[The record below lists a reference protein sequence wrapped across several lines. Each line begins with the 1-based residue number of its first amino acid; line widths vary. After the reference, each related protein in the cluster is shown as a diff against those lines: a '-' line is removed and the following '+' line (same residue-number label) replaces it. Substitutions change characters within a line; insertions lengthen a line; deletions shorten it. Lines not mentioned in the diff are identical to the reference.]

1 MKNNPAES
9 KNLFPDEKL
18 CRLIVENITD
28 GVYVLDRNR
37 IIRYWNRGAEALTGY
52 TASEV
57 IGKSCADNILMHVDE
72 KGKNLC
78 LGACPVSKA
87 MEENSP
93 KTASVFLKHKKGH
106 RIPVLVKVTPLID
119 SEGEVIG
126 AVETFSDNT
135 AQYYL
140 SENVKRIKRLALLD
154 PLTEIANR
162 RLLETFIQAKI
173 EEVLRYSQDHALFFI
188 DIDDFKNINDKYGH
202 ETGDLALKMV
212 ARTLIRALRPF
223 DLVGRWGGEEFIVV
237 ASNLNPRKCEG
248 LAERLRVLV
257 EQSQFSSSKGPVK
270 VTISIGA
277 TMIRPDDTVNS
288 LVERADS
295 LMYKSKAKGKN
306 CVTCG

>member
-1 MKNNPAES
+1 MSFSPE
-9 KNLFPDEKL
+9 EKF
-18 CRLIVENITD
+18 CKLIVENITD
-28 GVYVLDRNR
+28 GVYVLDRDR

-52 TASEV
+52 TANEV

-72 KGKNLC
+72 NGKNLC

-87 MEENSP
+87 MEEDAP
-93 KTASVFLKHKKGH
+93 QTASVFLKHKKGH
-106 RIPVLVKVTPLID
+106 RIPVLVKVNPLKD
-119 SEGEVIG
+119 SEGKIIG

-173 EEVLRYSQDHALFFI
+173 EEVLRYHQDHALFFI
-188 DIDDFKNINDKYGH
+188 DIDDFKNVNDKYGH

-212 ARTLIRALRPF
+212 AQTLIRALRPF

-237 ASNLNPRKCEG
+237 ASNLNPGKCVG

-257 EQSQFSSSKGPVK
+257 EQSQFSSPEGPVR
-270 VTISIGA
+270 VTVSVGG
-277 TMIRPDDTVNS
+277 TMIQPNDTVQS
-288 LVERADS
+288 VVERADR

-306 CVTCG
+306 SVTCG